1 MEHDK
6 IIFFRNFLF
15 RAFIIGVAFGVFYF
29 IITFAFWNIW
39 ASWVA
44 SFFKVDEK
52 EFGRLVLVFLRP
64 CGLYWY
70 SSFLCRPWPYTGW
83 QERSN
88 DSCRLL
94 GIRSF
99 AQQAPAAN
107 PAMNIL
113 FHIRGQWRGVAD

>member
-29 IITFAFWNIW
+29 IITFAFWNVW

-52 EFGRLVLVFLRP
+52 EFGRLVLVFFTTLRIV
-64 CGLYWY
+64 LV
-70 SSFLCRPWPYTGW
+70 FLF
-83 QERSN
+83 
-88 DSCRLL
+88 LV
-94 GIRSF
+94 
-99 AQQAPAAN
+99 PALALHWM
-107 PAMNIL
+107 A
-113 FHIRGQWRGVAD
+113 RKRQ